1 MTTLFDRDI
10 QLTVCQSPE
19 QELADFGQVS
29 DNFLVNGVPNG
40 GYLMAMMANAALS
53 HSERQAPVSM
63 TANFLRRSVPGEMAF
78 KHELMNR
85 SGQFDRLEIKA
96 LQKNKD
102 GDEKE
107 AIRAFV
113 TLMDEF
119 PGDGELRYERPEPEV
134 LPRDE
139 CQRMLPFPNYSIF
152 RNVISLMEPSSFG
165 WMKDEPSERSEHKG
179 WIRLADERPW
189 DALSLILAS
198 DAFPPPV
205 LASQGMVA
213 WVPTIEL
220 SVQLRK
226 IPISRWLKC
235 VFRSNYITDGL
246 VEEDGEIWDEEG
258 HLVAISRQ
266 LAQFKRG
273 HVSKTQKISM
283 RAASAVMAVD
293 NWRRK

>member
-1 MTTLFDRDI
+1 MTLFDQDI
-10 QLTVCQSPE
+10 QLTLEDNGDSNA
-19 QELADFGQVS
+19 LDAGQVS
-29 DNFLVNGVPNG
+29 ENFLVNGVPNG
-40 GYLMAMMANAALS
+40 GYLMAMMAQAALR
-53 HSERQAPVSM
+53 HSSRKAPVSM
-63 TANFLRRSVPGEMAF
+63 TANFLRRSVPGDMRFAS
-78 KHELMNR
+78 ELMNQ
-85 SGQFDRLEIKA
+85 SGQFDRFEVKA
-96 LQKNKD
+96 LQTNKD
-102 GDEKE
+102 AEE
-107 AIRAFV
+107 RETIRAFV
-113 TLMDEF
+113 TLMDDF
-119 PGDGELRYERPEPEV
+119 PADGELRYERAEPEV
-134 LPRDE
+134 LPRGE

-165 WMKDEPSERSEHKG
+165 WMKDKPSDRSEHKG
-179 WIRLADERPW
+179 WIRLADEREW

-220 SVQLRK
+220 SVQIRK
-226 IPISRWLKC
+226 VPTSRWLKC
-235 VFRSNYITDGL
+235 VFRSNYITDSL

-273 HVSKTQKISM
+273 HVSKAQKLSM
-283 RAASAVMAVD
+283 KAASAVMAVD